1 MTTSLRCQDCGLQ
14 NICFPPSFDSQA
26 LQQLEQVIDQPPV
39 LAKHAALYQAG
50 DTPQAVYAV
59 RAGHLMTTVLQADGS
74 EQITGFYQPGEVVG
88 LENLGQPRCVSRAVA
103 LERSSVC
110 TLPTGAMSRLARELP
125 ALQQHLFQIMS
136 TEIRA
141 DYQRMH
147 LMSASTV
154 EARLAGFLVGW
165 LLRQQQRRLPAD
177 STRLPMNR
185 SQLGNHLGVTLESVS
200 RAFSKLDRAGI
211 LTVSGKSLH
220 ILDPARLNALA
231 AAQCA

>member
-26 LQQLEQVIDQPPV
+26 LNQLEQVIDQPPV
-39 LAKHAALYQAG
+39 LAKHDLLYRDG
-50 DTPQAVYAV
+50 DIPHAVYAV
-59 RAGHLMTTVLQADGS
+59 RSGHIMTAVLQADGS

-88 LENLGQPRCVSRAVA
+88 LENLGQPRCISRASA
-103 LERSSVC
+103 LEKSSVC
-110 TLPTGAMSRLARELP
+110 QLPTGAMSRLSRELP

-147 LMSASTV
+147 LMHTASV

-165 LLRQQQRRLPAD
+165 LLRQKQRRLPDD
-177 STRLPMNR
+177 STRLPMSR
-185 SQLGNHLGVTLESVS
+185 GQLGNHLGVTLESVS
-200 RAFSKLDRAGI
+200 RAFSKLAKDGI
-211 LTVSGKSLH
+211 LSVSGKTVQVV
-220 ILDPARLNALA
+220 DPVRLNRLA